1 MKIFVNGVH
10 LYFDVEGAGLRPH
23 GPRME
28 QLPTL
33 LLLHGG
39 PGADHAVHK
48 PAFSA
53 LANVAQVVYLDH
65 RGNGRS
71 DRASEAS
78 WNMAQWAHDVF
89 AFCQA
94 LQIDKPIVCGTSF
107 GGMVAMEYATRY
119 PAHPGAL
126 VLVSSSA
133 QPASHANAKVTMFT
147 RLGGPAAGQ
156 LARRRFIDGDTNPE
170 VLQAWLEIALPLYTA
185 TPQDPDEMWRI
196 LFNNAVTAWF
206 NRPGG
211 EGRNFDI
218 VSRLQQITCPTL
230 VMGGALDPMLPIEHQ
245 RDIAAAIR
253 PDLVQYREF
262 AHCGHGVVAD
272 APQEAMALLRGF
284 VKSLPPPSAGGSR

>member
-1 MKIFVNGVH
+1 MKILVNGVH
-10 LYFDVEGAGLRPH
+10 LYFDVEGASLRAMGPH
-23 GPRME
+23 MA
-28 QLPTL
+28 QLPTI

-53 LANVAQVVYLDH
+53 LTEVAQVIYLDQ

-71 DRASEAS
+71 DPASQDS
-78 WNMAQWAHDVF
+78 WNMAQWADDVH

-94 LQIDKPIVCGTSF
+94 LQIDRPVVCGTSF
-107 GGMVAMEYATRY
+107 GGMVAMAYATRY

-126 VLVSSSA
+126 VLVSTSA
-133 QPASHANAKVTMFT
+133 QPASHARAKVAMFN
-147 RLGGPAAGQ
+147 RLGGAAAGE
-156 LARRRFIDGDTNPE
+156 LARRRFIVGDTSPA
-170 VLQAWLEIALPLYTA
+170 VLQAWLDIALPLYTT
-185 TPQDPDEMWRI
+185 TPQDPDAMHRI
-196 LFNNAVTAWF
+196 VFNNAVTAWF

-218 VSRLQQITCPTL
+218 LPRLHRIACPTL
-230 VMGGALDPMLPIEHQ
+230 VMGGALDPMLPIENQ

-253 PDLVQYREF
+253 ADLVQYQEF
-262 AHCGHGVVAD
+262 AHCGHGVVPD

-284 VKSLPPPSAGGSR
+284 IQASVPQRLATTP